1 MRYAGVGG
9 GVGVGGVGVDG
20 GFLRIIT
27 SEPRDDGIDAKTA
40 GNNTIIGDTTPASN
54 GDGDGDGDGEMNIE

>member
-1 MRYAGVGG
+1 MRYAGFAGVC
-9 GVGVGGVGVDG
+9 GVGVGG

-40 GNNTIIGDTTPASN
+40 GNNTIIGDTTPAIN
-54 GDGDGDGDGEMNIE
+54 GDGDGDGEMNIE